1 MYGFDLNIPETAVA
15 MTFWRLLERFL
26 DFFTPDCGTYRN
38 FTVDSRAVGI
48 CLFGIFAGVLVAILV
63 SAYEKSL
70 HADFI
75 GVLTDLDATDKERA
89 VTLAVLGFSGNRRVK
104 REFRD
109 GVGLSNYVRCV
120 EEEAWKAIEWT
131 PVGASGTAE
140 PAESEAGHTTSPLTA
155 EQTEAS
161 GVTEHTEV
169 SGNGG
174 SVASP
179 DSGALENAAA
189 AVVGT
194 GTNEEPDATAT
205 AGGTGES
212 PRPPFRFDFETAH
225 FYLPEEKRIAAEVR
239 YAPQKKRVGGLLL
252 TVLALV
258 AVYILMVF
266 VTPGLLQLAD
276 NCLGL
281 LGG

>member
-1 MYGFDLNIPETAVA
+1 MNCFGLNIPETAVA

-26 DFFTPDCGTYRN
+26 DFFTPDCGAYRH
-38 FTVDSRAVGI
+38 FTVNSRAVGI

-75 GVLTDLDATDKERA
+75 GVLTDLEATDKEHA
-89 VTLAVLGFSGNRRVK
+89 VTLAVLGFSGNSRVK

-109 GVGLSNYVRCV
+109 GMGLSNYVRCV
-120 EEEAWKAIEWT
+120 EEEAWQAIEWT

-140 PAESEAGHTTSPLTA
+140 PAESEAVGETAAPLTA
-155 EQTEAS
+155 EGTEAS
-161 GVTEHTEV
+161 EVTEHTEV
-169 SGNGG
+169 SGK
-174 SVASP
+174 
-179 DSGALENAAA
+179 
-189 AVVGT
+189 
-194 GTNEEPDATAT
+194 
-205 AGGTGES
+205 S

-258 AVYILMVF
+258 AVYILMIF
-266 VTPGLLQLAD
+266 VTPGLLQLVD